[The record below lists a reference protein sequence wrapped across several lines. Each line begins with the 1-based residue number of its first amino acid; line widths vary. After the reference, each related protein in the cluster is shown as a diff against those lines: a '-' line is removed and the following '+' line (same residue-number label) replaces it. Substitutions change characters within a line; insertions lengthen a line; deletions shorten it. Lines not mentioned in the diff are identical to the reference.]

1 MRNLSALWAAQS
13 IAVVGA
19 TERMGAMG
27 RAPVEYLQR
36 YGFKGE
42 IYPINPKGGTILGL
56 NAYTSI
62 LEVNREIDL
71 ALIMLPAALV
81 KDALIECGKANV
93 GVVIVMSSGFA
104 EADLDGAIAQEE
116 LIAISRQYQMR
127 MVGPNCI
134 GAIGGT
140 QGLVASF
147 SPVFASATTRVEA
160 GSIALVSQSGALGY
174 GMYSLGM
181 DAGVPIGVV
190 VTTGNEADVSAI
202 EVGTALSND
211 PTVLAI
217 LIYAE
222 SLSDI
227 DALREI
233 SRKKPTAILKV
244 GRSSAG
250 ALAAASHTGALAT
263 QDRIIDAAIKSTSA
277 VRVDDSEQ
285 LIDAGL
291 IFASGRKSLGKRIAI
306 ITTSGGSG
314 ILATDAIEKNGMVL
328 ASFSTETLAALTAIV
343 PSYGNVTNP
352 VDVTA
357 AVMSSPD
364 LFERCLEVIA
374 KDPGVD
380 SIVACFAV
388 LVGNDVERIAS
399 ALGGVS
405 RIRDLPIAVAR
416 TGSASLAPA
425 ASEVFKRLKLPVFST
440 PDRAVA
446 ALRILNESARPSAKV
461 QSSNVGPFPIPSPT
475 ATEVELKELWRSL
488 GVPVPICVVV
498 EDEASAIAAII
509 TVGGR
514 AVMKAVIP
522 GLLHKTEA
530 GGVALDITVGNAAQ
544 TYQRLS
550 SLSGHGVLNSVL
562 IETFIPQGVEA
573 LVGVTSSSLGKV
585 LTIGVGGI
593 LTEIISDVAIR
604 LLPVNAEII
613 QEMIDETRLALL
625 FAGARASATADVK
638 AFIACVLRIAEVA
651 AGWPDGSELDIN
663 PITVLPK
670 GAWVLDSA
678 YAISGTTSQGENN

>member
-343 PSYGNVTNP
+343 LRKCHKPSRRH
-352 VDVTA
+352 
-357 AVMSSPD
+357 SRSH
-364 LFERCLEVIA
+364 
-374 KDPGVD
+374 
-380 SIVACFAV
+380 V
-388 LVGNDVERIAS
+388 LA
-399 ALGGVS
+399 
-405 RIRDLPIAVAR
+405 
-416 TGSASLAPA
+416 
-425 ASEVFKRLKLPVFST
+425 
-440 PDRAVA
+440 
-446 ALRILNESARPSAKV
+446 
-461 QSSNVGPFPIPSPT
+461 
-475 ATEVELKELWRSL
+475 
-488 GVPVPICVVV
+488 
-498 EDEASAIAAII
+498 
-509 TVGGR
+509 
-514 AVMKAVIP
+514 
-522 GLLHKTEA
+522 
-530 GGVALDITVGNAAQ
+530 
-544 TYQRLS
+544 
-550 SLSGHGVLNSVL
+550 
-562 IETFIPQGVEA
+562 
-573 LVGVTSSSLGKV
+573 
-585 LTIGVGGI
+585 
-593 LTEIISDVAIR
+593 
-604 LLPVNAEII
+604 
-613 QEMIDETRLALL
+613 
-625 FAGARASATADVK
+625 
-638 AFIACVLRIAEVA
+638 
-651 AGWPDGSELDIN
+651 
-663 PITVLPK
+663 
-670 GAWVLDSA
+670 
-678 YAISGTTSQGENN
+678 